1 MNIYAETPRI
11 LRETAAGYTTFEVV
25 DEMFH
30 NRELECVGE
39 INDQSVY
46 SLCRQLRHLQQED
59 PEGEITLYINSPGG
73 GVDSGMALYDVMQAV
88 SCPIR
93 TVCMGLAASMA
104 ALLFV
109 SGAERDLLPHS
120 RLMIHDPLILQTG
133 GSALKLKAV
142 SDDLMET
149 RRIIAG
155 VIAEHSGKS
164 MEEILARTA
173 TDSYF
178 RAKEAVEFGLA
189 DHIIIDL

>member
-1 MNIYAETPRI
+1 
-11 LRETAAGYTTFEVV
+11 
-25 DEMFH
+25 
-30 NRELECVGE
+30 
-39 INDQSVY
+39 
-46 SLCRQLRHLQQED
+46 
-59 PEGEITLYINSPGG
+59 
-73 GVDSGMALYDVMQAV
+73 MALYDVMQAV

-93 TVCMGLAASMA
+93 TVCVGLAASMA

-109 SGAERDLLPHS
+109 SGSRRDMLPHS
-120 RLMIHDPLILQTG
+120 RIMIHDPLIVQTG

-189 DHIIIDL
+189 DHIITDL

>member
-1 MNIYAETPRI
+1 MYSANEARI
-11 LRETAAGYTTFEVV
+11 IKESTHGYCLIPIQ
-25 DEMFH
+25 DEMLSR
-30 NRELECVGE
+30 REVELVGE
-39 INDQSVY
+39 VNADSVNA
-46 SLCRQLRHLQQED
+46 LIRQLRYLQRED
-59 PEGEITLYINSPGG
+59 PEGQITLYINSPGG

-93 TVCMGLAASMA
+93 TVCVGLAASMA

-109 SGAERDLLPHS
+109 SGSRLDMLPHS
-120 RLMIHDPLILQTG
+120 RIMIHDPLIVQTG

-164 MEEILARTA
+164 MEEILAKTA

-189 DHIIIDL
+189 DHIITDL